1 MKKLFIF
8 AAAVMGLGLVSCDQV
23 DLPNPPAQS
32 NPQEALFDKSDLE
45 VVADP
50 AAATEVYNLTEYQN
64 QDMLVPLADIAKM
77 DNVPSGFEVTFS
89 GKVSGGNEFKGE
101 EFACEVVDG
110 KVMVSPDVFNGA
122 IRTVSKNPA
131 DLTVNVQLYPYIVS
145 VDNPTFTAKVETAFG
160 PFAINATP
168 FAPDN
173 VIEPAYYLLLSADGT
188 TWTAEN
194 AVKSTHSST
203 NVYDDPKFTFIYSA
217 EANDDN
223 FVFWKVIPESVFLTD
238 LNAQPWY
245 VPTSSDVPNTKG
257 TLEINGIEC
266 GMNHSVS
273 GSQVMIVNLE
283 TLAFQYQ
290 EGFPQLY
297 TPGNSNGWNA
307 VASQILTTEN
317 YTDYTGYVYLNGEFK
332 FNPDNDWKD
341 RDFGCND
348 PFVYEGSPLVG
359 KGLADGGKNINVDA
373 EGVYFVTLNYP
384 TRETVLTMI
393 DTYGLIGDATEGGWS
408 DSTPLT
414 MTSPLVYTAE
424 VKLKG
429 SGAFKF
435 RANNGWDINLGGELS
450 NLTAGGAYIATP
462 GEGTYTVTLDL
473 SQVPYS
479 ATVVKK

>member
-64 QDMLVPLADIAKM
+64 QDMLVPLADITKM
-77 DNVPSGFEVTFS
+77 DNVPAGFEVMFS
-89 GKVSGGNEFKGE
+89 GKVSGGNDFNGN

-168 FAPDN
+168 FAPEN
-173 VIEPAYYLLLSADGT
+173 VIEPAYYLLLSADGA

-194 AVKSTHSST
+194 AVKSTHSSN
-203 NVYDDPKFTFIYSA
+203 NVYDDPTFTFIYSA
-217 EANDDN
+217 EASD
-223 FVFWKVIPESVFLTD
+223 FAPVFWKVVPESVFLTD

-245 VPTSSDVPNTKG
+245 TPVFEDSFVDKG
-257 TLEINGIEC
+257 TLEANSSEMGQNI
-266 GMNHSVS
+266 SVS
-273 GSQVMIVNLE
+273 GAQVMTINME

-290 EGFPQLY
+290 VGFPQLY
-297 TPGNSNGWNA
+297 TPGNSNGWTA
-307 VASQILTTEN
+307 TASQILTTAN
-317 YTDYTGYVYLNGEFK
+317 YTDYTGYLYLNGDFK
-332 FNPDNDWKD
+332 FNPDPDWMG

-359 KGLADGGKNINVDA
+359 KGLADGGNNINVDA

-393 DTYGLIGDATEGGWS
+393 ETYGLIGDATEGGW
-408 DSTPLT
+408 DASTPLT
-414 MTSPLVYTAE
+414 MTTPLVYTAE

-429 SGAFKF
+429 TGEFKF

-450 NLTAGGAYIATP
+450 NLTAGGDNIPTP

-473 SQVPYS
+473 SIVPYS